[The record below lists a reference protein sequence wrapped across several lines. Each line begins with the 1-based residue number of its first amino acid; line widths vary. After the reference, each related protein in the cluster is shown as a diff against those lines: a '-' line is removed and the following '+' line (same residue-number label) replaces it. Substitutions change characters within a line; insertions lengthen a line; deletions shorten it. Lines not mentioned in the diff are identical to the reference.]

1 MHSPAKAFLVISAAS
16 LLAWAVHASGL
27 APVAV
32 ADSMTVIRGRQ
43 ATVLNSGQAS
53 VLANDTDAERD
64 RLTAELT
71 RAPTRGT
78 LALRS
83 DGTFTYTHNGSAQTT
98 DEFRYRAFDGTRR
111 SAEVRVTIAI
121 KPVPVAP
128 VITGQKT
135 LTTPEDKSLTVTL
148 QDLVV
153 TDSDSAYPGSF
164 TLILRDGAA
173 DNYSLQGSA
182 VVPDPN
188 FNGTLTVPT
197 RVNDGQADSNEFA
210 LKITVQAANDA
221 PSVKQAIPDQIASEG
236 EPFALNV
243 APSFGDVD
251 AGDTLTFTAA
261 GLPPSG
267 SLKLSTAGALTG
279 TPLSIDAQVL
289 QYRVTITARDRAGAS
304 AATDFMLRMLPRRAD
319 LGISITALPDPATV
333 STPPEWTIE
342 ATNGS
347 TSTSEAT
354 TLAAVWRSGGPA
366 LTLTT
371 ASSCTIVGNGTEVIE
386 LSCAIGALAPGA
398 KSAVLVRSD
407 QQAPGDQAV
416 HASLALADANP
427 ANNQAFKSLN
437 VAGTLS
443 QDAAQR
449 LTAVGADLV
458 AGDLDGDARP
468 DLVAVGDRTSVYFN
482 TGAQTLD
489 TTASTP
495 PGTSSGDLV
504 ALIDWNRD
512 TRLDVVTLSQSG
524 GAGRVFLGDGA
535 RHFASGTPL
544 PAIAARAAAAVDVT
558 LDGQDELVVVGPN
571 GTAQLSAGASPR
583 TLDSRAASAL
593 AVADLDGDG
602 RRDVAIAL
610 DGGGVGVIASTAGTP
625 AMFVAGAGFGRVIN
639 VAANDVSGDG
649 LADLLLAVDSTAGD
663 SPENV
668 VLRNERNGTY
678 TETLRFGATKTLQL
692 LAADVD
698 GDKTNDVVAIN
709 ATGVHQIYLGGSPTA
724 LTLQPDFLLSPGTA
738 TADAADFDGDGL
750 PDLFVGGVTAPNVV
764 VLRNS
769 GNGRFG
775 RGDVTPPVITLVGE
789 STVAIKASTAYVDA
803 GATAKDDVSGDLT
816 SSIVVKNPVN
826 TAIIGTYQI
835 SYDVKDRAGNAATTA
850 LRTVKVEA
858 TQGEGGGGGGAI
870 DRYLLALVVLLVGLL
885 WARRRSASA
894 AARVKRETP

>member
-1 MHSPAKAFLVISAAS
+1 MRSFRKAFLVVTGAS
-16 LLAWAVHASGL
+16 LVAWAVHASGL

-32 ADSMTVIRGRQ
+32 ADSLTVIRGRQ
-43 ATVLNSGQAS
+43 ATILNSGQAS

-78 LALRS
+78 LTLRS
-83 DGTFTYTHNGSAQTT
+83 DGTFTYTHNGSAQTS

-111 SAEVRVTIAI
+111 SAEARVTIAI
-121 KPVPVAP
+121 KPAPVAP

-135 LTTPEDKSLTVTL
+135 LATPEDKALTVTL

-153 TDSDSAYPGSF
+153 ADSDSKYPVGF
-164 TLILRDGAA
+164 TLLLRDGAA
-173 DNYSLQGSA
+173 DNYSLQGST

-210 LKITVQAANDA
+210 LKITVQAVNDA
-221 PSVKQAIPDQIASEG
+221 PSVKQAIPEQIASEG
-236 EPFALNV
+236 EPFSLNV
-243 APSFGDVD
+243 APSFADVD
-251 AGDTLTFTAA
+251 AGDALTFTAA

-267 SLKLSTAGALTG
+267 SLKLSAAGALTG

-304 AATDFMLRMLPRRAD
+304 TATDFTLRMLPRRAD
-319 LGISITALPDPATV
+319 VGVTITALPDPATV
-333 STPPEWTIE
+333 STLPEWTIE
-342 ATNGS
+342 ARNGS

-354 TLAAVWRSGGPA
+354 TLTAVWRSGGPA

-371 ASSCTIVGNGTEVIE
+371 ASSCTTTGNGTEVIE
-386 LSCAIGALAPGA
+386 LTCAVGALAPGA
-398 KSAVLVRSD
+398 KSAIVVRSD

-416 HASLALADANP
+416 HARLALADANP
-427 ANNQAFKSLN
+427 ANNEAFKSLN

-443 QDAAQR
+443 EDAAQR
-449 LTAVGADLV
+449 LTAVGADLA
-458 AGDLDGDARP
+458 AGDLDGDSHP

-482 TGAQTLD
+482 TGAQALD

-495 PGTSSGDLV
+495 PGASSGDVV

-512 TRLDVVTLSQSG
+512 TRLDIVTLSQSG
-524 GAGRVFLGDGA
+524 AAGRVFLGDGA

-544 PAIAARAAAAVDVT
+544 PAVAARAATAVDVT
-558 LDGQDELVVVGPN
+558 LDGQDELVVVGPS
-571 GTAQLSAGASPR
+571 GTVQLSPGASPR

-593 AVADLDGDG
+593 TVADLDGDG
-602 RRDVAIAL
+602 RRDVAVAL
-610 DGGGVGVIASTAGTP
+610 DGGNVGVIASTAGTP
-625 AMFVAGAGFGRVIN
+625 AMVVAGSGFGRVVNI
-639 VAANDVSGDG
+639 AANDVSGDG
-649 LADLLLAVDSTAGD
+649 LADLVLAVDSAAGD
-663 SPENV
+663 SPRNI
-668 VLRNERNGTY
+668 VLRNDRNGTY
-678 TETLRFGATKTLQL
+678 TETLRFGATRTMQL

-709 ATGVHQIYLGGSPTA
+709 ATGVHQVYLGGSPTV

-738 TADAADFDGDGL
+738 TADTADFDGDGF
-750 PDLFVGGVTAPNVV
+750 PDLFVAGSTAPNVV

-775 RGDVTPPVITLVGE
+775 RGDVTPPVITLVGAA
-789 STVAIKASTAYVDA
+789 TVSIKASTDYIDA

-816 SSIVVKNPVN
+816 SSIVVKNSVN
-826 TAIIGTYQI
+826 TAIIGTYQV
-835 SYDVKDRAGNAATTA
+835 SYDVKDRAGNAATTVV
-850 LRTVKVEA
+850 RTVKVEA
-858 TQGEGGGGGGAI
+858 TQGEGGGGGGAA
-870 DRYLLALVVLLVGLL
+870 DRNLLALVAVLLLVLL
-885 WARRRSASA
+885 WIRRDDCDD
-894 AARVKRETP
+894 